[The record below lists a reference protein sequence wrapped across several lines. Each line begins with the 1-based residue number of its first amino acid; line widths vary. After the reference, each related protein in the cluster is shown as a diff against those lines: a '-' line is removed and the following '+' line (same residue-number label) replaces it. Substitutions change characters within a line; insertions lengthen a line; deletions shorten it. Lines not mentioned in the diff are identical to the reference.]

1 MKTIFSI
8 CSATCLFFPLVASSQ
23 AQQAAPGGDIKV
35 QASSV
40 VVDVIVTDR
49 KGHSVPGLKASDFSI
64 LEDGIPQPIVS
75 FSGAENTATENPN
88 SPAVKASERTAGPGI
103 SGGTSPTKAH

>member
-1 MKTIFSI
+1 MKTIFST
-8 CSATCLFFPLVASSQ
+8 CSAICLVFSLVALTQ
-23 AQQAAPGGDIKV
+23 AQEAAPASDIRV

-75 FSGAENTATENPN
+75 FSGAENTVTENPN
-88 SPAVKASERTAGPGI
+88 SPAVKTSERSTGPGN
-103 SGGTSPTKAH
+103 SGGIPT